1 MITFL
6 DKICLKINISCIY
19 MAKYRYDVSHGRV
32 FGRRLPVVRAAAY
45 GRQFAVMSAPGGD
58 VFA

>member
-6 DKICLKINISCIY
+6 DKICLKISISCIY
-19 MAKYRYDVSHGRV
+19 MAKYRCDVSRRRI
-32 FGRRLPVVRAAAY
+32 FGGRLPVVRATAY
-45 GRQFAVMSAPGGD
+45 GRQFAVMTAPVGD